1 MGLYVH
7 CELPSKLG
15 PVNDVEVFR
24 EREHRRCSLKID
36 LFFFQIFPLHELETK
51 QILVC
56 SVILKECKCKRIKK

>member
-24 EREHRRCSLKID
+24 ESSLKID
-36 LFFFQIFPLHELETK
+36 LFFFSNFYFTRIGNKTDTRMFSD
-51 QILVC
+51 I
-56 SVILKECKCKRIKK
+56 KRVQMQM

>member
-15 PVNDVEVFR
+15 PVNDVEVLR

-36 LFFFQIFPLHELETK
+36 LFFFKFFLYTNWK
-51 QILVC
+51 QNRYSYVQ
-56 SVILKECKCKRIKK
+56 

>member
-1 MGLYVH
+1 MGLYVP

-36 LFFFQIFPLHELETK
+36 LFFFKFFLYTNWK
-51 QILVC
+51 QNRYSYVQ
-56 SVILKECKCKRIKK
+56 

>member
-24 EREHRRCSLKID
+24 EREYRRCSLKID
-36 LFFFQIFPLHELETK
+36 LFFFSNFSFTRIGNKTDTRMFSD
-51 QILVC
+51 I
-56 SVILKECKCKRIKK
+56 KRVQMQM